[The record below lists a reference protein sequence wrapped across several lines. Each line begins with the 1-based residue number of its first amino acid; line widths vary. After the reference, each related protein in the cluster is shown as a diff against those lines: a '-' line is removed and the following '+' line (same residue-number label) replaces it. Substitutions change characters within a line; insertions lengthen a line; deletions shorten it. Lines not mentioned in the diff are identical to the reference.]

1 MEHRQRFDVSGLF
14 VTEGFAL
21 GLGPR
26 LATVVG
32 LAVGPSLS
40 LRAAGRR
47 GGGWLAWDRRCRHG
61 RTPQKREDRRG
72 MGGHAPRPCAGEVTG
87 INQQSRLQTGTTRL
101 GEGVPG
107 SGSPV
112 MGPKTLPGS
121 ESSTGKARRSLR
133 HQSKR
138 RAETHTA
145 GTQDSSTPVP
155 ERWRSRAARI
165 WASSRPQPAG
175 RGRQR
180 AEDRNTEADWGM
192 LPAL

>member
-1 MEHRQRFDVSGLF
+1 MEHRQRLDVSGLF

-21 GLGPR
+21 GLGPC

-61 RTPQKREDRRG
+61 RTPQNREDSRG
-72 MGGHAPRPCAGEVTG
+72 IGVPAPRRCAGEVAG
-87 INQQSRLQTGTTRL
+87 INHISRLQTGTTRR
-101 GEGVPG
+101 GERVPEL
-107 SGSPV
+107 GSPV
-112 MGPKTLPGS
+112 MGPQTLPGS

-133 HQSKR
+133 HQSTR

-165 WASSRPQPAG
+165 RNFFRRSSTCF
-175 RGRQR
+175 
-180 AEDRNTEADWGM
+180 DR
-192 LPAL
+192 

>member
-1 MEHRQRFDVSGLF
+1 
-14 VTEGFAL
+14 
-21 GLGPR
+21 
-26 LATVVG
+26 
-32 LAVGPSLS
+32 
-40 LRAAGRR
+40 
-47 GGGWLAWDRRCRHG
+47 
-61 RTPQKREDRRG
+61 

-101 GEGVPG
+101 GERVPE

-121 ESSTGKARRSLR
+121 ESSTGKARKSLS